1 MTLKPCYVRVK
12 SDIKNVEG
20 NFVYGMVSNTKSV
33 GGMKFLVG
41 GSTDLQDGLF
51 EVTLIREI
59 KNPMDLQQLVNAFM
73 TQKFDES
80 DMVCSLRPIMLN
92 LNLQMK

>member
-73 TQKFDES
+73 TQKF
-80 DMVCSLRPIMLN
+80 VRQILYVHLKLIMLN